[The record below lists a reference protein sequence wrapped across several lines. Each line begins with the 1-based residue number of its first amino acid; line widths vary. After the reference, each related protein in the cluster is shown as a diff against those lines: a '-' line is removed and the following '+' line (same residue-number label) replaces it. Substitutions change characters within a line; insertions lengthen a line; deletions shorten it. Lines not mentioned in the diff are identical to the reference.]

1 MVADS
6 RYGKERVKKERKKKR
21 IMEGGGHSREIF
33 AVEPTKRE
41 FITFLSRK
49 W

>member
-1 MVADS
+1 MVVDC
-6 RYGKERVKKERKKKR
+6 RYIEKKKKKKMR
-21 IMEGGGHSREIF
+21 GKKRKIIGHSSGIF